1 MDPWPL
7 FLVEL
12 LFDCSGIGHGR
23 LRASGNGS
31 SRLCGDDTARRLRRE
46 RLGAACSLR
55 RSLELVL
62 VVGAARRE
70 RRFGAAKGVV
80 DILLE
85 IILKEGEGPDK
96 PGEVLL

>member
-62 VVGAARRE
+62 VVGE
-70 RRFGAAKGVV
+70 FNVGYWTQSGFGTLGLPVSA
-80 DILLE
+80 
-85 IILKEGEGPDK
+85 KEGRGISST
-96 PGEVLL
+96 G